1 MIDKHIFHFYLSYRI
16 NKDLYLKWV
25 EGINLR
31 HAKEKI
37 MFKFPEAT
45 DLMDWTNE
53 PKEELDR
60 YLQKIKDQHHDEVR
74 ITIQEVDNPDN
85 NE

>member
-1 MIDKHIFHFYLSYRI
+1 MPSRQLFNFRLTYKVNGEIFLESI
-16 NKDLYLKWV
+16 

-37 MFKFPEAT
+37 TFKYPEAT

-53 PKEELDR
+53 KEDDISA
-60 YLQKIKDQHHDEVR
+60 YIKKSALRVNSSVIR
-74 ITIQEVDNPDN
+74 N
-85 NE
+85 